1 MTRAPLR
8 RSSRCDAV
16 GCDHG
21 VRAGRLSDDDVAGVV
36 HETGNRVS
44 RCACGQ
50 CEQER
55 QRERGSCARPHSSAR
70 SQPTVVVAARAS
82 QSTALVRHQAQ

>member
-8 RSSRCDAV
+8 RSFEVDAV
-16 GCDHG
+16 GRDRG

-36 HETGNRVS
+36 HETGNGVS

-50 CEQER
+50 CER
-55 QRERGSCARPHSSAR
+55 QRQRQRGSGARPHSSAR